1 MPQPRPKRLAQVLSL
16 VLAWELR
23 PWSHSIT
30 FNGLYL
36 VPYRRGINTLYN
48 HICDSSQEMLLKST
62 VERYFDL
69 TVETQSSMTVKVE
82 DQTWLFTVAALHV
95 SRRILLKEHRLRLPQ
110 AAVQHVVTQHDF
122 EIDIHVEEIHQ
133 MNNV

>member
-1 MPQPRPKRLAQVLSL
+1 
-16 VLAWELR
+16 
-23 PWSHSIT
+23 
-30 FNGLYL
+30 
-36 VPYRRGINTLYN
+36 
-48 HICDSSQEMLLKST
+48 MLLKST